1 MDNNVADTPKT
12 LNVYEI
18 LKDLQ
23 ENNVEA
29 YARVLKDLVLD
40 QKQKIQK
47 LKNYLIILS
56 SGTVIVTALLIYV
69 MWGM

>member
-1 MDNNVADTPKT
+1 MDNNVTDTPKT

-47 LKNYLIILS
+47 LKNYLLILS
-56 SGTVIVTALLIYV
+56 SGIVIVTALLVYV
-69 MWGM
+69 IWGM

>member
-1 MDNNVADTPKT
+1 MDNNVTDTPKT

-56 SGTVIVTALLIYV
+56 SGTIIVTALLVYV
-69 MWGM
+69 IWGM